1 VDKFMAVLRDSTLY
15 AATFDKK
22 LARLMN
28 RDYAKPNFPTKHL
41 LKDAE
46 LILNEAADLGL
57 NTNGIAGVRTSLSVL
72 PIRPTPYFSRPAHGM
87 CPVGNRHSR
96 GS

>member
-57 NTNGIAGVRTSLSVL
+57 NTNGIAGVRTLLQETMHLGLADVDYSAVFDAVN
-72 PIRPTPYFSRPAHGM
+72 PPP
-87 CPVGNRHSR
+87 
-96 GS
+96 